1 MSDAAKP
8 KEPVEVFYSYAHEDE
23 GLRNELE
30 KHLSI
35 LKRTGVITGW
45 HDRKILA
52 GHDWETIID
61 VRLNTA
67 KVILLLISADFLASD
82 YCYGIE
88 LERALQRDETGDA
101 RVIPVILREVH
112 WRGAPFGRLQ
122 ALPTDG
128 RAVTSWPNRDRAFT
142 DVARGIAK
150 AVEEIQANP

>member
-1 MSDAAKP
+1 MSEDAKA

-45 HDRKILA
+45 HDRKIIA
-52 GHDWETIID
+52 GHDWEKEID
-61 VRLNTA
+61 TRLNTA

-88 LERALQRDETGDA
+88 MEKALQRDEAGEA

-122 ALPTDG
+122 ALPTDAK
-128 RAVTSWPNRDRAFT
+128 AVTSWENRDRAFT
-142 DVARGIAK
+142 DVVKGIAK

>member
-1 MSDAAKP
+1 MSDDAKAR
-8 KEPVEVFYSYAHEDE
+8 EPVEVFYSYAHEDE

-45 HDRKILA
+45 HDRKIIA
-52 GHDWETIID
+52 GHDWEKEID
-61 VRLNTA
+61 ARLNRA

-88 LERALQRDETGDA
+88 MERALQRDKAGDA

-122 ALPTDG
+122 ALPTDAK
-128 RAVTSWPNRDRAFT
+128 AVTSWENRDGAFT
-142 DVARGIAK
+142 DVAKGIAK